1 MAQRRKLRK
10 VMYRE
15 IIKAKT
21 EEYFIKIPKEY
32 LDKEIEILILPFFTN
47 REPQNNYLS
56 QLLSGPT
63 LSNDEIVSWQNQIT
77 KGYKNWTIEEF

>member
-1 MAQRRKLRK
+1 
-10 VMYRE
+10 MYRE

>member
-1 MAQRRKLRK
+1 
-10 VMYRE
+10 MYRE

-47 REPQNNYLS
+47 REPQVTQNNYLS

-63 LSNDEIVSWQNQIT
+63 LSNDEIVSWQNKIT